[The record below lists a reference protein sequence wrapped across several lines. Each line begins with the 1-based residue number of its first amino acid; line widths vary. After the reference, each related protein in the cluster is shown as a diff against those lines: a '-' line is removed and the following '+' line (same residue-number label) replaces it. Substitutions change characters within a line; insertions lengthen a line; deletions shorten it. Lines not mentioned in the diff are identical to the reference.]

1 MCNYLSSIKI
11 RSVKVYFCIFA
22 IFIISGATICMGG
35 MIVGGPLNGTVLPD
49 SKGGM
54 IVAGPLTGT
63 RFPGREGGM
72 IVGGPYN
79 GTLLPGSKGGMIVG
93 GPLNGTRLPGS
104 KGGMIVGG
112 PLNGTLLAPKE
123 NVGLLLMMAVPPK
136 EISPRSQPPEN

>member
-1 MCNYLSSIKI
+1 MRNYLSPIKI

-35 MIVGGPLNGTVLPD
+35 MIVGGPLNGTILPD

-72 IVGGPYN
+72 IVGGPY
-79 GTLLPGSKGGMIVG
+79 
-93 GPLNGTRLPGS
+93 NGTRLPGS